1 MVFAA
6 RQQFVDLACV
16 CLITVGCDDARPFGY
31 RRHCYP
37 MQTSIPRGKQF
48 GTAPAGVR
56 RRYLV
61 NTASQTIRSNST
73 LALLSIVALT
83 FFGYIAIGLPLA
95 VLPTYVDSG
104 LGFGVVWAG
113 IAISTQYVATIVS
126 RAQVGRLCDQYGP
139 RRSVLL
145 GFLAYGLSGALTLA
159 SVFAI
164 HVPAASLA
172 LLLAGRL
179 ALGIGESWVSTAAI
193 TWAIGLMGSR
203 ETVRIISW
211 NGIATYGGIA
221 LAAPFGAWMQ
231 GQYGFFAI
239 GIFTVALAIAGLMLA
254 QTRPPVA
261 GIKEKGIGTGQ
272 VLSRVAPFGVALALA
287 SSGFGVVMTFIALF
301 FHSRGWEGAPFAL
314 SAFGLAFMGVRLGLA
329 QAVARFGG
337 LPLVRI
343 SLVIEMVGLTAIAF
357 APSPTVAIIGAALAG
372 AGFAPVFPALGNEA
386 MIRIPPQNRG
396 VALGLYSIFLDIS
409 LGTTGPIAGLFADH
423 LGYSA
428 PFFVGVGAVLLSLI
442 LSLALRK
449 HRGP

>member
-1 MVFAA
+1 MTGPA
-6 RQQFVDLACV
+6 LAC
-16 CLITVGCDDARPFGY
+16 Y
-31 RRHCYP
+31 RLFVASHGRSAIAVIATRYE
-37 MQTSIPRGKQF
+37 PRSF
-48 GTAPAGVR
+48 VANSMDTAFAGAR
-56 RRYLV
+56 RRYPV

-73 LALLSIVALT
+73 LALVSIVALT
-83 FFGYIAIGLPLA
+83 FFGYLAIGLPLA
-95 VLPTYVDSG
+95 VLPTYVDSS

-145 GFLAYGLSGALTLA
+145 GFLAYGLSGILTLA
-159 SVFAI
+159 SAFAVD
-164 HVPAASLA
+164 VPAASLA

-221 LAAPFGAWMQ
+221 LAAPFGAWLQ

-239 GIFTVALAIAGLMLA
+239 GIVTVILAIAGLMLA
-254 QTRPPVA
+254 QTRPPVP
-261 GIKEKGIGTGQ
+261 GVKEKGIGTGQ
-272 VLSRVAPFGVALALA
+272 VLSRIAPFGVALALA
-287 SSGFGVVMTFIALF
+287 SSGFGVVMAFVALF
-301 FHSRGWEGAPFAL
+301 FHSRGWEGASFAL

-343 SLVIEMVGLTAIAF
+343 SLVVEMIGLAALAL
-357 APSPTVAIIGAALAG
+357 APSPTIAIIGAALAG

-386 MIRIPPQNRG
+386 MERIPPQNRG
-396 VALGLYSIFLDIS
+396 VALGLYSIFLDVS

-423 LGYSA
+423 LGYAA
-428 PFFVGVGAVLLSLI
+428 PFSFGVGAVLLSLL
-442 LSLALRK
+442 LSLGLRRN
-449 HRGP
+449 RGP

>member
-1 MVFAA
+1 MDTA
-6 RQQFVDLACV
+6 LA
-16 CLITVGCDDARPFGY
+16 GA
-31 RRHCYP
+31 
-37 MQTSIPRGKQF
+37 
-48 GTAPAGVR
+48 R
-56 RRYLV
+56 RRYPV
-61 NTASQTIRSNST
+61 NTASQTIRFNST
-73 LALLSIVALT
+73 LALVSIVALT
-83 FFGYIAIGLPLA
+83 FFGYLAIGLPLA

-145 GFLAYGLSGALTLA
+145 GFLAYGLSGILTLA
-159 SVFAI
+159 SALTV

-221 LAAPFGAWMQ
+221 LAAPFGAWLQ

-239 GIFTVALAIAGLMLA
+239 GIVTIVLAVAGFMLA
-254 QTRPPVA
+254 QTRPPIPGV
-261 GIKEKGIGTGQ
+261 KEKGIGTGQ
-272 VLSRVAPFGVALALA
+272 VLSRIAPFGVALALA
-287 SSGFGVVMTFIALF
+287 SSGFGVVMAFVALF
-301 FHSRGWEGAPFAL
+301 FHSRGWEGASFAL

-337 LPLVRI
+337 LPLTRI
-343 SLVIEMVGLTAIAF
+343 SLVVEMIGLAALAL
-357 APSPTVAIIGAALAG
+357 APSPTIPSSAQPLPAPASHRSFRHSATRRWS
-372 AGFAPVFPALGNEA
+372 GFHHKTVVLRLVFIRSSSTSRSARQARSQGCSPTISA
-386 MIRIPPQNRG
+386 MPR
-396 VALGLYSIFLDIS
+396 
-409 LGTTGPIAGLFADH
+409 LFPSV
-423 LGYSA
+423 SA
-428 PFFVGVGAVLLSLI
+428 PCCSAFF
-442 LSLALRK
+442 
-449 HRGP
+449 

>member
-1 MVFAA
+1 MAAHGSQAFAVTA
-6 RQQFVDLACV
+6 IRSEFRSFVANSMG
-16 CLITVGCDDARPFGY
+16 T
-31 RRHCYP
+31 
-37 MQTSIPRGKQF
+37 TS
-48 GTAPAGVR
+48 GVR
-56 RRYLV
+56 RRYPV
-61 NTASQTIRSNST
+61 NTASETIRSTST
-73 LALLSIVALT
+73 LSLLSIVALT

-95 VLPTYVDSG
+95 VLPTYVDSS

-113 IAISTQYVATIVS
+113 IAVSTQYVATIVS

-139 RRSVLL
+139 RRSVFL
-145 GFLAYGLSGALTLA
+145 GFLAYGLSGALTIA
-159 SVFAI
+159 STFTVN
-164 HVPAASLA
+164 VPAASLA

-221 LAAPFGAWMQ
+221 LAAPFGAWLQ

-239 GIFTVALAIAGLMLA
+239 GAVTIILAVAGFMLA
-254 QTRPPVA
+254 QTRPPVP
-261 GIKEKGIGTGQ
+261 GVKEKGIGTGQ

-287 SSGFGVVMTFIALF
+287 SSGFGVVMAFVALF
-301 FHSRGWEGAPFAL
+301 FQSRNWDGASFAL

-343 SLVIEMVGLTAIAF
+343 SLIIEIIGLAAIAL
-357 APSPTVAIIGAALAG
+357 APSPTVAIVGAALAG

-386 MIRIPPQNRG
+386 MERIPPQNRG
-396 VALGLYSIFLDIS
+396 VALGLYSIFLDVS
-409 LGTTGPIAGLFADH
+409 LGSTGPIAGLFADH
-423 LGYSA
+423 LGYAA
-428 PFFVGVGAVLLSLI
+428 PFSFGAGAVVLSLI
-442 LSLALRK
+442 LSFSLR
-449 HRGP
+449 RSNPR

>member
-1 MVFAA
+1 M
-6 RQQFVDLACV
+6 D
-16 CLITVGCDDARPFGY
+16 TV
-31 RRHCYP
+31 
-37 MQTSIPRGKQF
+37 
-48 GTAPAGVR
+48 AGAR
-56 RRYLV
+56 RRYPV
-61 NTASQTIRSNST
+61 NTASQTVRSTST
-73 LALLSIVALT
+73 LSLLSIVALT

-104 LGFGVVWAG
+104 LGFGVIWAG
-113 IAISTQYVATIVS
+113 IAVSTQYVATIVS

-145 GFLAYGLSGALTLA
+145 GFLAYGLSGILTLA
-159 SVFAI
+159 STFTV
-164 HVPAASLA
+164 HVPTASLA

-221 LAAPFGAWMQ
+221 LAAPFGAWLQ

-239 GIFTVALAIAGLMLA
+239 GVVTIVLAVAGFMLA
-254 QTRPPVA
+254 QTRPPVP
-261 GIKEKGIGTGQ
+261 GVKEKGIRTGQ
-272 VLSRVAPFGVALALA
+272 VLSRVAPFGIALALA
-287 SSGFGVVMTFIALF
+287 SSGFGVVMAFVALF
-301 FHSRGWEGAPFAL
+301 FHSRNWDGASFAL

-343 SLVIEMVGLTAIAF
+343 SLVVEIIGLAALAL

-386 MIRIPPQNRG
+386 MERIPPQNRG
-396 VALGLYSIFLDIS
+396 VALGLYSIFLDVS
-409 LGTTGPIAGLFADH
+409 LGSTGPIAGLFADH
-423 LGYSA
+423 LGYAA
-428 PFFVGVGAVLLSLI
+428 PFSFGVGAVLLGLI
-442 LSLALRK
+442 LSFCLR
-449 HRGP
+449 RNRSL